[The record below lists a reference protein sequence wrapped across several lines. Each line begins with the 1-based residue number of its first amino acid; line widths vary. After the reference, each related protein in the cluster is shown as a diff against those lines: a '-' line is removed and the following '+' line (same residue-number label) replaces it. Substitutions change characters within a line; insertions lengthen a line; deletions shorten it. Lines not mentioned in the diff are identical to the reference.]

1 MLLAKNIETLF
12 LILEVFINFAKQV
25 KDFFFMRYCFS
36 LIFVFC
42 CFCLHAQTTETDSLV
57 TVKRVDYADSIRQ
70 MRRNI
75 WKSTIT
81 PQMSAYNQYRLF
93 APSTFY
99 HAIAKHNLYLY
110 DSEQDIYDKAV
121 DDALLNIYL
130 NHPEYITNSEQQ
142 LRDAGGVDETITSPI
157 RTEVNLEKKEAP
169 TPQEVIDAPVDVV
182 ITKPNFWTYKGDQYL
197 QFLQNYISGN
207 WYKGGESNYSMV
219 ASVTLE
225 ANYNNKQKVKW
236 DNKLEMKLGF
246 QTSKADTMHSL
257 KTSEDLVRLTSKL
270 GLQATKNWYYTLS
283 VLGYTQFMRGFKKND
298 IRTYSDFMSPF
309 NLNISIGMNYT
320 VNWLKKK
327 LTGNIQLSPLAYN
340 FRYVGRDALIT
351 RYGLKEGHHT
361 LHDLG
366 SMCTVD
372 LTWKFSDNI
381 NWKTRLY
388 GYSTYHRAELEW
400 ENTFTFQFN
409 KYISSKLFI
418 YPRFDDATTRDGHH
432 AYWQYKEY
440 ASLGFNY
447 SF

>member
-12 LILEVFINFAKQV
+12 LILEVFINFAEDV
-25 KDFFFMRYCFS
+25 KDYSMRYCFS
-36 LIFVFC
+36 LIFAFC
-42 CFCLHAQTTETDSLV
+42 CFCLHAQTTGTDSVV
-57 TVKRVDYADSIRQ
+57 TVKRADYADSIRQ

-75 WKSTIT
+75 WKSTVT

-110 DSEQDIYDKAV
+110 DSEQDIYDQAV

-169 TPQEVIDAPVDVV
+169 TPQEVIDAPVEVV
-182 ITKPNFWTYKGDQYL
+182 VTKPNFWTYKGDQYL

-219 ASVTLE
+219 GSITLE

-283 VLGYTQFMRGFKKND
+283 VLAYTQFMRGFKKND

-309 NLNISIGMNYT
+309 NLNISIGMNYS
-320 VNWLKKK
+320 VNWFKKK

-340 FRYVGRDALIT
+340 FRYVGRDALVT
-351 RYGLKEGHHT
+351 RYGLKEDHHT

-418 YPRFDDATTRDGHH
+418 YPRFDDSTKRDQHH

-440 ASLGFNY
+440 ASLGFSY

>member
-1 MLLAKNIETLF
+1 
-12 LILEVFINFAKQV
+12 
-25 KDFFFMRYCFS
+25 MRYCFS
-36 LIFVFC
+36 LIFAFC

-110 DSEQDIYDKAV
+110 DSEQDIYDQAV

-169 TPQEVIDAPVDVV
+169 IPQEVIDAPVDVV

>member
-1 MLLAKNIETLF
+1 
-12 LILEVFINFAKQV
+12 
-25 KDFFFMRYCFS
+25 MRYCFS
-36 LIFVFC
+36 LIFAFC

-110 DSEQDIYDKAV
+110 DSEQDIYDQAV

>member
-12 LILEVFINFAKQV
+12 LILEVFINFAEQV
-25 KDFFFMRYCFS
+25 KDYFMRYCFS
-36 LIFVFC
+36 LIFAFC

-110 DSEQDIYDKAV
+110 DSEQDIYDQAV

>member
-1 MLLAKNIETLF
+1 MRFLLSTILF
-12 LILEVFINFAKQV
+12 LG
-25 KDFFFMRYCFS
+25 
-36 LIFVFC
+36 
-42 CFCLHAQTTETDSLV
+42 CLCSQAQTTDTDSVV
-57 TVKRVDYADSIRQ
+57 TPNKPNYGDSIRQ
-70 MRRNI
+70 ARRRI
-75 WKSTIT
+75 WKSTVT

-99 HAIAKHNLYLY
+99 HAIAQHNLYLR
-110 DSEQDIYDKAV
+110 DKEQDVYDQAV

-130 NHPEYITNSEQQ
+130 NHPEYVTNSEKQ
-142 LRDAGGVDETITSPI
+142 LRDAGGIDETITTPI
-157 RTEVNLEKKEAP
+157 RTEVALEKKDAP
-169 TPQEVIDAPVDVV
+169 APQEVIDAPVDVV
-182 ITKPNFWTYKGDQYL
+182 VTKPNFWTYKGDHYL
-197 QFLQNYISGN
+197 QFLQNYVSGN

-219 ASVTLE
+219 GSITLE

-246 QTSKADTMHSL
+246 QTSKADSLHSL
-257 KTSEDLVRLTSKL
+257 KTSEDLLRLTSKL
-270 GLQATKNWYYTLS
+270 GLQATKNWYYTLN
-283 VLGYTQFMRGFKKND
+283 VLAYTQFMKGYKKND
-298 IRTYSDFMSPF
+298 VRTYSAFMSPF

-320 VNWLKKK
+320 VNWFKKK
-327 LTGNIQLSPLAYN
+327 LTGNIQLSPLSYN
-340 FRYVGRDALIT
+340 FRYVGRKELAT
-351 RYGLKEGHHT
+351 RYGLKEDHHM

-418 YPRFDDATTRDGHH
+418 YPRFDDASKRDGHH
-432 AYWQYKEY
+432 AYWQFKEY

-447 SF
+447 TF

>member
-12 LILEVFINFAKQV
+12 LILEVFINFAEQV
-25 KDFFFMRYCFS
+25 KDYFMRYCFS
-36 LIFVFC
+36 LIFAFC
-42 CFCLHAQTTETDSLV
+42 CFYLHAQTTETDSLV

-110 DSEQDIYDKAV
+110 DSEQDIYDQAV

>member
-12 LILEVFINFAKQV
+12 LILEVFINFAEQV
-25 KDFFFMRYCFS
+25 KDYFMRYCFS
-36 LIFVFC
+36 LIFAFC

-110 DSEQDIYDKAV
+110 DSEQDIYDQAV

-257 KTSEDLVRLTSKL
+257 KTSEDLVRFTSKL